1 MVISWHHQGQRPLTN
16 DDYAD
21 TGRMYIVMT
30 MPAGPLGG
38 VAGAER
44 LLFTR
49 GPRLGWTFRDRRQ
62 LIARYDEPKPDPQ
75 AIATRLAARR
85 AKAQRAWS
93 FAVKWVA
100 RPLLPLALVLYA
112 LGVLTGD
119 ATHHRQGGNLTALS
133 ITLAAVG
140 LAWPAWCLVR
150 LLYAQNWDPVRVHQ
164 AAVSGWHHRAQ
175 EHEQAEL
182 ARIDGVPEWA
192 SAGSPG
198 LRTDIYSGTLGGWQS
213 LLAVH
218 GASILAAQP
227 LLVADFSGHLA
238 SRELTALARR
248 HRVQGAIHML
258 PAGLSASGLLAG
270 LTPAQFA
277 NALAEAIHAGSPGAA
292 TRADRAVDVRVL
304 GHITSALGGN
314 LTPAR
319 LAAAVQAAL
328 GQPVPNGLLSMNEA
342 ELIGADLF
350 RDAYRAQVG
359 PSLVRLDAY
368 LADLARY
375 TGPGAPQQARPCWY
389 TCLALEPGGRSASAE
404 LLTALTVQWLTVQV
418 AQSTATSPAVIVAGA
433 DEITRSH
440 VEALVDA
447 CDRRGVPLTLLF
459 RHLRD
464 DATTIIG
471 GAATTAFMRMGNHQE
486 AEQAASFIGRQHTF
500 TVSGWTATRG
510 GEHST
515 SRTTGYSHGASQSR
529 GYSSNRGWS
538 GDGLAPWDRTASGG
552 HTRSQ
557 DRGQSEEWSESDATS
572 DGENWSTA
580 QSVQRVYEFAVE
592 PTVLQS
598 LPGNA
603 LLLPPRGSGRGDM
616 LAVECDPQIIMLPG
630 AAVELAAAERASAVQ
645 PAAGQGDWPALAPP
659 TQGPDW
665 PHWQGPPAGNAPA
678 GQPQPGP
685 YWRRPRE

>member
-1 MVISWHHQGQRPLTN
+1 
-16 DDYAD
+16 
-21 TGRMYIVMT
+21 MT
-30 MPAGPLGG
+30 MPPAGPQDMN
-38 VAGAER
+38 AGAER
-44 LLFTR
+44 LLFTRGR

-62 LIARYDEPKPDPQ
+62 LIARYDEPEPDQQ
-75 AIATRLAARR
+75 AIAAQLANRR

-100 RPLLPLALVLYA
+100 RPLLPLAMVLYA

-119 ATHHRQGGNLTALS
+119 ATHHRQGGDLTALS
-133 ITLAAVG
+133 IALAVIGAG
-140 LAWPAWCLVR
+140 WPAWCLAR

-164 AAVSGWHHRAQ
+164 AALHGWHQRASD
-175 EHEQAEL
+175 HERAEL
-182 ARIDGVPEWA
+182 ARLDGVPEWA

-198 LRTDIYSGTLGGWQS
+198 LRTDVYGGTLSGWQS

-248 HRVQGAIHML
+248 HRVQGAIHLL
-258 PAGLSASGLLAG
+258 PGGLSGSGILAG

-304 GHITSALGGN
+304 GHIASALGGN

-328 GQPVPNGLLSMNEA
+328 GQPVPGGLLTTDEV

-359 PSLVRLDAY
+359 PSLLRLDAY

-375 TGPGAPQQARPCWY
+375 AGPGAPQRARPCWY

-404 LLTALTVQWLTVQV
+404 LLTVLTVQWLTVQV
-418 AQSTATSPAVIVAGA
+418 AQSTATSPAVIIAGA

-440 VEALVDA
+440 LEALADA

-464 DATTIIG
+464 DATTLIG

-486 AEQAASFIGRQHTF
+486 AEQAASFIGRQYTF

-529 GYSSNRGWS
+529 GYSSTRGWS
-538 GDGLAPWDRTASGG
+538 SDGLAPWDRTTSGG
-552 HTRSQ
+552 HTRSR
-557 DRGQSEEWSESDATS
+557 DRSSSQEWSESDATS
-572 DGENWSTA
+572 DGESWSTA
-580 QSVQRVYEFAVE
+580 QSVQRVYEYSVE
-592 PTVLQS
+592 PTALQS

-603 LLLPPRGSGRGDM
+603 LLLPPRGTASRDL
-616 LAVECDPQIIMLPG
+616 LAVECDPQIILIPG
-630 AAVELAAAERASAVQ
+630 AAADLAAAEAP
-645 PAAGQGDWPALAPP
+645 PAARPMAGQGDWPELAPP
-659 TQGPDW
+659 NQGPAW
-665 PHWQGPPAGNAPA
+665 QPWQGPAAGNTPA
-678 GQPQPGP
+678 SQH
-685 YWRRPRE
+685 WRRPRE

>member
-1 MVISWHHQGQRPLTN
+1 
-16 DDYAD
+16 
-21 TGRMYIVMT
+21 MT
-30 MPAGPLGG
+30 MPAGPPGG

-62 LIARYDEPKPDPQ
+62 LIARYDEPQPDAQ
-75 AIATRLAARR
+75 AISTQLANRR

-93 FAVKWVA
+93 LAVKWVA
-100 RPLLPLALVLYA
+100 RPLLPLAMVLYA
-112 LGVLTGD
+112 VGVLTGD
-119 ATHHRQGGNLTALS
+119 ATHHLQGGNLTALS
-133 ITLAAVG
+133 IALAVTG
-140 LAWPAWCLVR
+140 LGWPAWCLTR

-164 AAVSGWHHRAQ
+164 AALNGWHQRASD
-175 EHEQAEL
+175 HEQAEL

-198 LRTDIYSGTLGGWQS
+198 LRTDIYGGTLGGWQS

-227 LLVADFSGHLA
+227 LLIADFSGHLA

-248 HRVQGAIHML
+248 HGVQGAIHML
-258 PAGLSASGLLAG
+258 PAALATSGILAG

-292 TRADRAVDVRVL
+292 SRADRAVDVRVL
-304 GHITSALGGN
+304 GHIASALGGN

-328 GQPVPNGLLSMNEA
+328 GQPVPHGLLTMDEA

-350 RDAYRAQVG
+350 RDAYRTQVG

-375 TGPGAPQQARPCWY
+375 AGPGAPQRARPCWY
-389 TCLALEPGGRSASAE
+389 TCFALEPGGRSASAE

-418 AQSTATSPAVIVAGA
+418 AQSTATSPAVIIAGA

-440 VEALVDA
+440 VEALADA

-464 DATTIIG
+464 DATTLIG
-471 GAATTAFMRMGNHQE
+471 GAATTAFMRLGNHQE
-486 AEQAASFIGRQHTF
+486 AEQAASFIGRHHTF

-510 GEHST
+510 GEHSI

-552 HTRSQ
+552 HTRSR

-603 LLLPPRGSGRGDM
+603 LLLPPRGSASSDV

-630 AAVELAAAERASAVQ
+630 AAAGLAAAEGASAVQ
-645 PAAGQGDWPALAPP
+645 PTAGQGDWPALAPP
-659 TQGPDW
+659 TQGPAW
-665 PHWQGPPAGNAPA
+665 QHWQGPAAGNAPA
-678 GQPQPGP
+678 WQPQSGP
-685 YWRRPRE
+685 SWRRPRE

>member
-1 MVISWHHQGQRPLTN
+1 
-16 DDYAD
+16 
-21 TGRMYIVMT
+21 MT
-30 MPAGPLGG
+30 MPAGPLEG

-49 GPRLGWTFRDRRQ
+49 GSRLGPRLGFTFQDRRQ
-62 LIARYDEPKPDPQ
+62 LISPYDEPSPDPQ
-75 AIATRLAARR
+75 AIATQLANRR

-93 FAVKWVA
+93 FAIKWVA
-100 RPLLPLALVLYA
+100 RPLLPLAMVLYA

-119 ATHHRQGGNLTALS
+119 ATHHMQGGGLTALS
-133 ITLAAVG
+133 IALAVIG
-140 LAWPAWCLVR
+140 LAWPAWCLAR

-164 AAVSGWHHRAQ
+164 VAVEGWHQRASDH
-175 EHEQAEL
+175 EHAEL
-182 ARIDGVPEWA
+182 ARLDGVPEWA

-198 LRTDIYSGTLGGWQS
+198 LRTDVYGGTLGGWQS

-248 HRVQGAIHML
+248 HGVQGAIHML
-258 PAGLSASGLLAG
+258 PTGIGASGILAG
-270 LTPAQFA
+270 LTPSQFA

-292 TRADRAVDVRVL
+292 SRADRAVDVRVL
-304 GHITSALGGN
+304 GHIASALGGN

-319 LAAAVQAAL
+319 LAAAMQAAL
-328 GQPVPNGLLSMNEA
+328 GQPVPHGLLTPAEA

-350 RDAYRAQVG
+350 RGDYRAQVG
-359 PSLVRLDAY
+359 PSLLRLDAY
-368 LADLARY
+368 LADLALY
-375 TGPGAPQQARPCWY
+375 AGPEAPQRARPAWY
-389 TCLALEPGGRSASAE
+389 TCFAMAPGGRSASAE

-418 AQSTATSPAVIVAGA
+418 SQSTATSPAVIIAGA

-440 VEALVDA
+440 LEALADA
-447 CDRRGVPLTLLF
+447 CDRHGVPLTLLF

-464 DATTIIG
+464 DATMLIG
-471 GAATTAFMRMGNHQE
+471 GAATTAFMRLTNHHE
-486 AEQAASFIGRQHTF
+486 AEQGASFIGRQYTF

-515 SRTTGYSHGASQSR
+515 SRTTGYSHGQSTSR
-529 GYSSNRGWS
+529 GYSTNRGWS

-552 HTRSQ
+552 RTRSR
-557 DRGQSEEWSESDATS
+557 DRGSSQEWSESDS
-572 DGENWSTA
+572 ESEGISWSTA
-580 QSVQRVYEFAVE
+580 ENVQRVYEYAVE

-598 LPGNA
+598 LPANA
-603 LLLPPRGSGRGDM
+603 LLLPPRGSAIGDV

-630 AAVELAAAERASAVQ
+630 AAADLAAAEGASALQ

-659 TQGPDW
+659 SQGPAW
-665 PHWQGPPAGNAPA
+665 QHWRGPAAGNAPA
-678 GQPQPGP
+678 WQPQQPGSN
-685 YWRRPRE
+685 WRRPGQHGE